1 MLDFITKRDIIKLSR
16 NAIDAIGGEIELD
29 AVAIG
34 RKLKQLRGSRTI
46 QEVSDATGIDTS
58 TIGMYEIGQR
68 VPRDNNKITLADF
81 YGLTVQ
87 ELFYDQEITDGD
99 I

>member
-1 MLDFITKRDIIKLSR
+1 MDT
-16 NAIDAIGGEIELD
+16 LD

-34 RKLKQLRGSRTI
+34 RELKRLRGSRTI

-68 VPRDNNKITLADF
+68 IPRDDNKITLANYF
-81 YGLTVQ
+81 GTTVQ
-87 ELFYDQEITDGD
+87 ALFYPEQITDSD
-99 I
+99 